1 MADQIIHEM
10 IAAFSVGCMDKQ
22 NFVQFKE
29 YMQQDGELPD
39 GEMGELQNIVA
50 MIPIILDI
58 EIPHTSIKDKVAKRL
73 IEIKDEIKAK
83 ILNERKSSSTFSKT
97 FTVPIEGQDEI
108 SFKNTKT
115 QSFSPRLTNINLKQT
130 RTSKDDFAEYLEK
143 KKTKTLTKD
152 QTGIKAETTNQEF
165 VAAPLP
171 PVKEDTFE
179 SIPKKPETYVQTKA
193 EEVKTSTVQ
202 NINEAEENKPSS
214 WVAILSI
221 IISLLLFTVLGY
233 YSFINIQ
240 KLNNKITD
248 LQNELNTA
256 KDQLSAANNFLEN
269 YYALVEFF
277 NNKDIVVINLQAAND
292 SISNSA
298 KLLLSFSEKSG
309 LIQFKNLKNLQTDKA
324 FQLWAVRRNQAVS
337 MGVFQPSGN
346 EFLRITQ
353 FPPMPKEQ
361 IDYYK
366 ITIEPTNGA
375 SEPSSNLV
383 LTSQFTR

>member
-29 YMQQDGELPD
+29 YMQQDGDLPS

-58 EIPHTSIKDKVAKRL
+58 EKPHPSIKDKVAKRL

-83 ILNERKSSSTFSKT
+83 IINERKSSSTFSKT
-97 FTVPIEGQDEI
+97 FTAPIDEQENV
-108 SFKNTKT
+108 SFKSTKTST
-115 QSFSPRLTNINLKQT
+115 QSFSPRLTNINLSQT
-130 RTSKDDFAEYLEK
+130 KTSKDDFAEYLEK
-143 KKTKTLTKD
+143 RKTKIQTKE
-152 QTGIKAETTNQEF
+152 QTTSINQEF
-165 VAAPLP
+165 IPAPLP
-171 PVKEDTFE
+171 PTKENTFE
-179 SIPKKPETYVQTKA
+179 SIPNKQETFVQAQSEKKT
-193 EEVKTSTVQ
+193 TSTVQ
-202 NINEAEENKPSS
+202 PFNETEDNKPSS
-214 WVAILSI
+214 WIAILSI

-233 YSFINIQ
+233 YAFINIQ

-248 LQNELNTA
+248 LQNELKTA
-256 KDQLSAANNFLEN
+256 KNQLSAANNFLEN

-277 NNKDIVVINLQAAND
+277 NNKDIVVVNLQAAND
-292 SISNSA
+292 SISSSA
-298 KLLLSFSEKSG
+298 KLLLSFNEKSG
-309 LIQFKNLKNLQTDKA
+309 LIQFKNLKYLQAGKG

-337 MGVFQPSGN
+337 MGVFLPSGN

-366 ITIEPTNGA
+366 VTIEPSNGA
-375 SEPSSNLV
+375 SEPSSNLI
-383 LTSQFTR
+383 LTSQTLR

>member
-22 NFVQFKE
+22 NFIQFKE
-29 YMQQDGELPD
+29 YMQQDGELPE

-58 EIPHTSIKDKVAKRL
+58 EIPHPSIKDKVAKRL
-73 IEIKDEIKAK
+73 IDIKDEIKAK
-83 ILNERKSSSTFSKT
+83 IINERKSSSTFSKT
-97 FTVPIEGQDEI
+97 FTAPIEEPV
-108 SFKNTKT
+108 SFKETKT
-115 QSFSPRLTNINLKQT
+115 QTKISNPRLTKINLNQPK
-130 RTSKDDFAEYLEK
+130 TSKDDFAEYLEK
-143 KKTKTLTKD
+143 RKTKFQIIEQPDSKKETL
-152 QTGIKAETTNQEF
+152 NQEF
-165 VAAPLP
+165 IPAPLP
-171 PVKEDTFE
+171 PTKENTFE
-179 SIPKKPETYVQTKA
+179 SIPTKQETFIHTQSEKKTK
-193 EEVKTSTVQ
+193 STVQ
-202 NINEAEENKPSS
+202 SFNESEDNKPSS
-214 WVAILSI
+214 WIAILSI

-240 KLNNKITD
+240 KLNNKIID

-256 KDQLSAANNFLEN
+256 KTQITSANNFLEN
-269 YYALVEFF
+269 YYSLVEFF
-277 NNKDIVVINLQAAND
+277 NNKDIVVVNLQAAND
-292 SISNSA
+292 SISSSA
-298 KLLLSFSEKSG
+298 KLLLSFNEKSG
-309 LIQFKNLKNLQTDKA
+309 LIQFKNFKYLQAGKT

-366 ITIEPTNGA
+366 ITIESNSGA
-375 SEPSSNLV
+375 SEPSSNLI
-383 LTSQFTR
+383 LTSQILR